1 MKARVRR
8 TAVTLL
14 QVLAM
19 LVIALLYVI
28 VLTRGQVLHG
38 WSG

>member
-1 MKARVRR
+1 VRARVRR

-14 QVLAM
+14 QALAM